1 MGKKTR
7 LLLVD
12 DHTIYREGL
21 RELLAKWD
29 DFEIVGEA
37 DNGLEAIEF
46 CRVTPP
52 DMVLMDVY
60 MPVVNG
66 LDACAAIV
74 EDNPRIAVVMLSNYG
89 DRDRVV
95 SAIAN
100 GAKGYLLK
108 TICVR
113 QLHDRLRSVMKGG
126 AALSEDVAAVCLEE
140 IRSRNRRYAQSEEL
154 TSLAPSSLTD
164 HENELLRLV
173 ALGFSNREIGERLYI
188 GESTVKKQLS
198 ALMIRLGLRN
208 RVQAAVFALR
218 AGLAE

>member
-1 MGKKTR
+1 
-7 LLLVD
+7 
-12 DHTIYREGL
+12 
-21 RELLAKWD
+21 
-29 DFEIVGEA
+29 
-37 DNGLEAIEF
+37 
-46 CRVTPP
+46 
-52 DMVLMDVY
+52 
-60 MPVVNG
+60 
-66 LDACAAIV
+66 
-74 EDNPRIAVVMLSNYG
+74 
-89 DRDRVV
+89 
-95 SAIAN
+95 
-100 GAKGYLLK
+100 
-108 TICVR
+108 
-113 QLHDRLRSVMKGG
+113 MKGG